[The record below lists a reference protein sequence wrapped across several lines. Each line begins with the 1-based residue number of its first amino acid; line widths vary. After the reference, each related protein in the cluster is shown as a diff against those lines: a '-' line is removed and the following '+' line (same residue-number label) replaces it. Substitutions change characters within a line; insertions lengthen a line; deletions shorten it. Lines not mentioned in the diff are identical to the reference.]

1 MDKLIL
7 SFSIIG
13 FGISLG
19 YFIQI
24 MVNRGKLSLKMG
36 LDALRIRLQKIGLL
50 FFMPVTILLATWIVR
65 IETPS
70 LAAFPLVG
78 LSAIL
83 LGGILALSTARLLRL
98 ENKKAGAFFACGSF
112 TNIGSIGALV
122 CFIFLGE
129 KGFAL
134 VPIYKL
140 LEETTYY
147 SVGFPIC
154 KYLGSAE
161 QSKEGTF
168 DRLKGLIKDPFI
180 RATVSS
186 LLLGGILNV
195 SNIPRPEFFGMV
207 NTVFIP
213 VGTSLLLISI
223 GLAMRFRSVVNYLK
237 ECFSLS
243 LIKFLL
249 VPVAITAFAWNLGY
263 GEIDKGIPLKVVLI
277 LSSMPVAFNALIPPS
292 IYDLDIDLANSCW
305 LFTTSCLVIT
315 LPILMFL
322 LQMI

>member
-1 MDKLIL
+1 MDKLLL
-7 SFSIIG
+7 SFCIIG
-13 FGISLG
+13 FGIALG

-24 MVNRGKLSLKMG
+24 MVNRGKLNLEMG
-36 LDALRIRLQKIGLL
+36 LDVLRIRLQKIGLL
-50 FFMPVTILLATWIVR
+50 FFMPVTILLATWIVQ
-65 IETPS
+65 IESPT

-83 LGGILALSTARLLRL
+83 LGGTLALATARLMRL

-129 KGFAL
+129 EGFAL

-147 SVGFPIC
+147 SLGFPIC

-161 QSKEGTF
+161 QSKERTF
-168 DRLKGLIKDPFI
+168 DRLKGLTKDPFI

-186 LLLGGILNV
+186 LLIGGALNF
-195 SNIPRPEFFGMV
+195 SDIPRPEFFGVV
-207 NTVFIP
+207 NAIFIP
-213 VGTSLLLISI
+213 VGTSLLLVSI

-249 VPVAITAFAWNLGY
+249 VPVVITSFAWSLGY
-263 GEIDKGIPLKVVLI
+263 GEIDHGIPLKVVLI

-292 IYDLDIDLANSCW
+292 IYNLDIDLANSCW

-322 LQMI
+322 LHLM